1 MARDDFL
8 DPVEQAEMQ
17 RAFAQ
22 PATGQEIARPEAGTD
37 LQITEGVITA
47 RKVDVA
53 RDEGRVMQRI
63 GVLAAAAGTRWL
75 YAFPVKQKG
84 GGTKTIEGLS
94 IKGANTVARLFGN
107 CSVDCRV
114 IDAGKV
120 WVIYA
125 RFVDYESGYSLT
137 RPFEQPKEGSRLG
150 GEDESRRQQIAL
162 SIGVSKAER
171 NVIVNA
177 LQDHADYAM
186 DAAKNSLVERVGK
199 KLQDYTQRCIDRLGD
214 LGVPTNRAERALGKA
229 VGSWIARDVARLI
242 AEIKAVQDGMAT
254 ADEQWP
260 AEPPPEPR
268 RSDVSAEAPAT
279 APEPAAAPAAEAP
292 QPQQSPQQPAAPPPE
307 PLHDAEPAAKN
318 WTVGEV
324 IGQDALLKRLGELL
338 EMATSIDDLDA
349 IEQQNA
355 DKISRITG
363 TKGAMLRGQ
372 FRDCRAALTKV
383 AP

>member
-17 RAFAQ
+17 AAFAQ
-22 PATGQEIARPEAGTD
+22 PATGREIAKPEAGTD
-37 LQITEGVITA
+37 LSITEGVITA

-53 RDEGRVMQRI
+53 RDEGKVLQRI

-114 IDAGKV
+114 LDAGKA
-120 WVIYA
+120 WIIYA

-137 RPFEQPKEGSRLG
+137 RPFEQAKDASRLG

-186 DAAKNSLVERVGK
+186 DAAKASLVDRVGK
-199 KLQDYTQRCIDRLGD
+199 KLPEYKQRCIDRLGE
-214 LGVPTNRAERALGKA
+214 LGVTTNRAERALGKP
-229 VGSWIARDVARLI
+229 VSIWLARDVARLI

-260 AEPPPEPR
+260 TEPPPEPR
-268 RSDVSAEAPAT
+268 RSDVLEQPSREDAPTSEAQAQAEAG
-279 APEPAAAPAAEAP
+279 PEAARQE
-292 QPQQSPQQPAAPPPE
+292 QPAAPPPSADDE
-307 PLHDAEPAAKN
+307 ALPDKWL
-318 WTVGEV
+318 VGEV
-324 IGQDALLKRLGELL
+324 AGQDELIMRLTELI
-338 EMATSIDDLDA
+338 EQATNNADLDA
-349 IEQQNA
+349 IERINA
-355 DKISRITG
+355 GRIKLVGG
-363 TKGAMLRGQ
+363 TKGAALRELLRNRRTQ
-372 FRDCRAALTKV
+372 FGKAIG
-383 AP
+383 